1 MHVWTLFGQ
10 HGGSASSPS
19 QPVELQERCQNA
31 PGAKM
36 AAALKLQSLCL
47 QAVHGNSAAAVAA
60 ALPSAAKAQIT
71 DGEKS
76 LDNF

>member
-1 MHVWTLFGQ
+1 MTL
-10 HGGSASSPS
+10 ACLDIIRTAWWLCLLP
-19 QPVELQERCQNA
+19 QPTSGAAGEVVQ

-76 LDNF
+76 LD